1 MIAVLCLSILAAVAF
16 ALGGRDK
23 TRSRLGTDELRRVRR
38 ISEVVHREDIL
49 PFE

>member
-1 MIAVLCLSILAAVAF
+1 MIAVLCMSILAAVVY
-16 ALGGRDK
+16 ALGRDK
-23 TRSRLGTDELRRVRR
+23 TRSRLGTDELRRLRR